1 MDETSKVEQALGRF
15 ETALH
20 KLESSM
26 VKIHERGSQLS
37 TSQGESEAL
46 RAEQKKLTQELEA
59 VRGKADEL
67 ADANRQA
74 SKRVDAAMSR
84 VRKVLG

>member
-1 MDETSKVEQALGRF
+1 MNQTPKVEQALGRF

-20 KLESSM
+20 KLESAM

-37 TSQGESEAL
+37 TSQGETEAL

-67 ADANRQA
+67 ADANLQA
-74 SKRVDAAMSR
+74 TKRVDAAMNR
-84 VRKVLG
+84 VKKVLG